1 MSQQNSGSS
10 IPTPNSPYAFKPTY
24 NIESPAYHQINARIV
39 RRKDGD
45 YSDEENEDET

>member
-10 IPTPNSPYAFKPTY
+10 IPTPTSPFAIKQIY
-24 NIESPAYHQINARIV
+24 NIESPAYHQINTRLV
-39 RRKDGD
+39 RRNDGE